1 MNSLNIDFRDKCL
14 RVLIIKDDKAVSA
27 RLIKNFSVADKA
39 PARDKL
45 SAEIRESGGKHG
57 RVNIILP
64 QDMVLHAIRQV
75 PRAEADDI
83 SIILRRM
90 ITRELADDKF
100 TFGFKE
106 ITENKKSSP
115 GAKNILLEY
124 VRNKDMSDHMTLLKE
139 CGIKPDV
146 ITSGFEGNMQLF
158 NRLRPRTEG
167 NETIIDIGAGYIEI
181 LIINNGNLINY
192 DKLQLLT
199 DFSELSE
206 GDEKTGASASKI
218 KIYNIIDVLF
228 KTITPYMKAS
238 ESEGLSKIWIS
249 GIGSTLE
256 GITDSISSGF
266 GISASLLSGLES
278 PNINGSAFSALSGV
292 STLNSAKEITSFIP
306 AKIIE
311 RKKNIIKQAIIWVSV
326 AIYISLLIFTYLTA
340 EKTEKELK
348 AFLESKK
355 TRITAVHSMPE
366 AEGDIYSEGRNTFF
380 SIISASPSLY
390 PVFRDIANLTPPGV
404 QLQQIVVERKKGAT
418 ILNIEATIKKSEE
431 VYRKALLTKH
441 LTGLEGSKVLRSISV
456 PIISTS
462 NTSKE
467 ESFLSVRSS
476 YEVMK

>member
-14 RVLIIKDDKAVSA
+14 RVLIVKDDKAVSA
-27 RLIKNFSVADKA
+27 RLIKNFSLADKA
-39 PARDKL
+39 QAKDKL
-45 SAEIRESGGKHG
+45 SVEIRESGGKHD

-115 GAKNILLEY
+115 GTKNILLEY

-167 NETIIDIGAGYIEI
+167 NETIIDIGAGYVEI
-181 LIINNGNLINY
+181 LIINNGNLMNY

-199 DFSELSE
+199 GFSELSE

-228 KTITPYMKAS
+228 KTITPYIKAS
-238 ESEGLSKIWIS
+238 GSEGLSKIWIS

-266 GISASLLSGLES
+266 GISASLLSGLEI

-306 AKIIE
+306 VKIIE
-311 RKKNIIKQAIIWVSV
+311 RKHNIVKQAVIGASLTV
-326 AIYISLLIFTYLTA
+326 YIALMLFTYLTA

-355 TRITAVHSMPE
+355 AGIAAVHSMTE

-380 SIISASPSLY
+380 RIISASPSLY

-418 ILNIEATIKKSEE
+418 ILNIEATIKKSDE

-441 LTGLEGSKVLRSISV
+441 LTGLEGSKVLRGISA

-462 NTSKE
+462 NPSKE

>member
-14 RVLIIKDDKAVSA
+14 RVLIVKDDKAVSA

-39 PARDKL
+39 PAKDKL

-106 ITENKKSSP
+106 ITENKNSIP
-115 GAKNILLEY
+115 GVKNILLEY

-199 DFSELSE
+199 DFSEFSE

-238 ESEGLSKIWIS
+238 GSEGLSKIWIS

-266 GISASLLSGLES
+266 GISTSLLSGLES

-306 AKIIE
+306 VKIIE
-311 RKKNIIKQAIIWVSV
+311 RKHNIVKQALVWGSV
-326 AIYISLLIFTYLTA
+326 AIYISLFIFTYLTA

-355 TRITAVHSMPE
+355 AGIAAVHSMPE
-366 AEGDIYSEGRNTFF
+366 AEGDIYSEGKNTFF

-404 QLQQIVVERKKGAT
+404 ELQQIMVERKKGAT
-418 ILNIEATIKKSEE
+418 ILNIEATIKKSDE

-441 LTGLEGSKVLRSISV
+441 LTGLEGSKVLKSISV

-462 NTSKE
+462 SPSKE

-476 YEVMK
+476 YEVIK